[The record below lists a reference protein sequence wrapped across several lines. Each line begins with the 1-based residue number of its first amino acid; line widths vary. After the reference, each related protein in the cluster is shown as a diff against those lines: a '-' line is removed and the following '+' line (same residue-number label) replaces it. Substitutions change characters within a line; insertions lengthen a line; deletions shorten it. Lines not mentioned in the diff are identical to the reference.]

1 MNNPINQPYLQCE
14 RLDVYQV
21 ALKFHRSVIP
31 LARVRGIADLRDQLL
46 RASESVVLNVA
57 EGAGRFSPA
66 EKRHFYRI
74 ACGSAMECMGALELL
89 HNRNVFSNA
98 GYQARR
104 DLLIRIVQMLSRLCG
119 PPR

>member
-1 MNNPINQPYLQCE
+1 MNNPISQPYLQCE
-14 RLDVYQV
+14 RLDVYRV
-21 ALKFHRSVIP
+21 ALEFHRSIMP
-31 LARVRGIADLRDQLL
+31 LRHERGIADLRDQLL
-46 RASESVVLNVA
+46 RASESVVLNIA
-57 EGAGRFSPA
+57 EGAGRFSSA
-66 EKRHFYRI
+66 EKRNFYRI

-89 HNRNVFSNA
+89 HNRNIFSDA